1 MSCPQMGPDGK
12 CLGLYYG
19 FACIKEKCRMQD
31 RESACPHCIGGDYCT
46 KYHRFGCVGPE
57 NCSSKEEYMSFI
69 RRTREKAELYQ

>member
-1 MSCPQMGPDGK
+1 
-12 CLGLYYG
+12 
-19 FACIKEKCRMQD
+19 MQD